1 MEDDGYDH
9 SALDYLLN
17 WSFRCFQMLVMF
29 SVLCFKTMT
38 ACDLWL
44 N

>member
-17 WSFRCFQMLVMF
+17 WSFRCFQMLVMLF
-29 SVLCFKTMT
+29 YVLR
-38 ACDLWL
+38 LWQL
-44 N
+44 VTYD